1 MSIVAYDG
9 SFTMI
14 GRPLMVMPFSSAASR
29 AGHRHAIV
37 IWAVAGNVDDAPQ
50 PAIGILFEQRR
61 RQRSEAFVFLR
72 RPRNAS
78 DDRAHFFPLR
88 ERGPFISMPEL
99 SCAPS
104 GRSHNRGGGG
114 SATSRSASAKLRL
127 ASRFRDSQLRN
138 SVRIPFATCG

>member
-78 DDRAHFFPLR
+78 DDRAHFFPLTKSEAPLFR
-88 ERGPFISMPEL
+88 CL
-99 SCAPS
+99 SYLVLQVA
-104 GRSHNRGGGG
+104 GLIIAAEVAQR
-114 SATSRSASAKLRL
+114 RL
-127 ASRFRDSQLRN
+127 VQLQQN
-138 SVRIPFATCG
+138 FA